1 MEESIGK
8 ITWGYIWRLI
18 VWALLTA
25 FVFGFIFNFILSATI
40 GISSYSSLESIISY
54 YKKELI
60 GMLIISL
67 VVTVIACK
75 FATSGIQKKFTINSD
90 NARQIF
96 KRIVIVL
103 IIFTV
108 IYIIYSLANILKTQ
122 KTIESLNSLS
132 INTQLLDSFGKFGTI
147 FSIVSVILNS
157 LVMFLMIPFE
167 KKLLKIQ

>member
-1 MEESIGK
+1 MEASIGK

-25 FVFGFIFNFILSATI
+25 FVFGFIFSFILSATSR
-40 GISSYSSLESIISY
+40 ISFYSSPESIISY
-54 YKKELI
+54 YKKDLI

-67 VVTVIACK
+67 IVTVIACK

-90 NARQIF
+90 NARQVF

-108 IYIIYSLANILKTQ
+108 IYIIYSLTNISNIK
-122 KTIESLNSLS
+122 KSIESLNSLS
-132 INTQLLDSFGKFGTI
+132 INTQLLESFGKFGTT
-147 FSIVSVILNS
+147 FSVISVILNS
-157 LVMFLMIPFE
+157 LVMVLMIPFE